1 MIIYRSVF
9 LDKGIRRWHV
19 GFRLVVI
26 VVRDEILDRIVGEK
40 LFELPIKLCGQGL
53 IVRHDNRW
61 ALDLLDHMGHGEGF
75 SRASDTQKRLRGKPS
90 LNPLNQLFNRLRLV
104 ASWLIL

>member
-1 MIIYRSVF
+1 
-9 LDKGIRRWHV
+9 
-19 GFRLVVI
+19 
-26 VVRDEILDRIVGEK
+26 
-40 LFELPIKLCGQGL
+40 
-53 IVRHDNRW
+53 
-61 ALDLLDHMGHGEGF
+61 MGHGEGF